1 MKKKLL
7 LGVATAAVLTAG
19 CSTSSKDIAPIYVSP
34 LQYQHLDC
42 SQISAELHR
51 IHVRVNQ
58 LAGRL
63 DEASGNDKTLTG
75 VGAIL
80 FWPALFALGG
90 TKQQEQDYARLKGEY
105 EALQQVAVMRKCAGI
120 TPPVARPE
128 KPGNGGTRPAAIAV
142 PAPAAAPDPSGQ

>member
-7 LGVATAAVLTAG
+7 LGVVTAAVLTAG

-128 KPGNGGTRPAAIAV
+128 KPASNVNKPPVPVA
-142 PAPAAAPDPSGQ
+142 PAPAAAPDPAGQ